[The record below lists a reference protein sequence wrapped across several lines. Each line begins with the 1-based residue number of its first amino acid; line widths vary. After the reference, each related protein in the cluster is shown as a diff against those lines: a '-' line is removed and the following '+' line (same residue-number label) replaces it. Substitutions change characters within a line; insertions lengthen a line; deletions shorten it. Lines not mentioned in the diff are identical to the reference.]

1 MRAVYVEKKVTE
13 YFQDEYLRLEEL
25 LKEPPG
31 WLSKGEAIHNCLQRC
46 LGVAQFAQVFNADF
60 EYLEAL
66 MTDLREKCYKL

>member
-1 MRAVYVEKKVTE
+1 MRAYDVEKKVTE
-13 YFQDEYLRLEEL
+13 YFEDEYQRLVRL
-25 LKEPPG
+25 LAEPPT